1 MKDSK
6 IVIVDYGLGNL
17 GSVERALK
25 KVGADVII
33 GNSPALIEK
42 ARGLVLPGV
51 GSFKDCMTNLKNLQL
66 IEPIKKF
73 ISSGKP
79 FLGICLG
86 MQILFTQSEEFGN
99 TPGLNIVKGKVVHF
113 PKIPG
118 LKIPHMG
125 WNSIKILKKVPLF
138 EKIPEGAY
146 LYFVHSYYV
155 IPEEDVVATTT
166 EYGVEFA
173 SSIWK
178 KNIFACQF
186 HPEKS
191 QNIGLTILEKFKEMV
206 K

>member
-1 MKDSK
+1 MGASK

-25 KVGADVII
+25 KVGADVTV
-33 GNSPALIEK
+33 GNSSTLIER

-51 GSFKDCMTNLKNLQL
+51 GSFRDCIINLKKLGL
-66 IEPIKKF
+66 VEPIKEF
-73 ISSGKP
+73 IFSGKP

-86 MQILFTQSEEFGN
+86 MQILFTQSEEFGM
-99 TPGLNIVKGKVVHF
+99 TPGLNIVRGKVVHF
-113 PKIPG
+113 PKIRG

-125 WNSIKILKKVPLF
+125 WNSIKILKKALLLEDTPR
-138 EKIPEGAY
+138 GAY

-155 IPEEDVVATTT
+155 VPEENVVATTT

-178 KNIFACQF
+178 ENIFACQF

-191 QNIGLTILEKFKEMV
+191 QSTGLAILKKFKDMV